1 MAEYVTSTQVDDKLG
16 AAWAPEADKARF
28 VAMANAYLS
37 AQRIQLPDP
46 VPDEIVTAGAELAGA
61 AADGQLYA
69 QRTEG
74 VVTQKRVKA
83 DTVESEKRYSDVTT
97 YGKHAALPERVQFA
111 LALVE
116 AYRALPMGITV
127 GYGNA
132 TTDL

>member
-16 AAWAPEADKARF
+16 ADWAPDADKARY

-46 VPDEIVTAGAELAGA
+46 APDEIVTAGAELAAA

-74 VVTQKRVKA
+74 VMTQKRVKA

-116 AYRALPMGITV
+116 AYRTLPMGITA
-127 GYGNA
+127 GYGNV
-132 TTDL
+132 TSG

>member
-16 AAWAPEADKARF
+16 ADWAPDADKPRY

-46 VPDEIVTAGAELAGA
+46 VPDEIITAGAELAGA
-61 AADGQLYA
+61 AAEGQLYA

-74 VVTQKRVKA
+74 VLTQKRVDA
-83 DTVESEKRYSDVTT
+83 DGVESEKRYSDVST

-111 LALVE
+111 LALIE
-116 AYRALPMGITV
+116 AYRTIPMGITV
-127 GYGNA
+127 GYGDGTA
-132 TTDL
+132 

>member
-1 MAEYVTSTQVDDKLG
+1 MAQYVTSEQIDARLG
-16 AAWAPEADKARF
+16 TDWAPDADKPRYT
-28 VAMANAYLS
+28 AMANAYLS

-61 AADGQLYA
+61 AAEGNLYA

-74 VVTQKRVKA
+74 VVTGKKVKA
-83 DTVESEKRYSDVTT
+83 DTVESQKSYSDVTA

-116 AYRALPMGITV
+116 AYRVIPLGITV
-127 GYGNA
+127 GYGNV
-132 TTDL
+132 TPG